1 MQEVKLNFTADDI
14 VKDFMTRIRKS
25 AIQLL
30 EGKRAVLDK
39 EEEAKE
45 IGREQVCFLYSKK
58 NPPVLKQL
66 LEKYFL
72 PAARE
77 RIRENKQGYKPS
89 DFSYKIIRNEYP
101 GHITWE
107 IKLWN
112 SLLKCSENVN
122 FILYHF
128 HYEMIVNGA
137 GRAIQ
142 DAYPKMTDA
151 SLTRD
156 ELLEAQSFIKEV
168 ETQHLIETLRKSLDE
183 CKEKNKSLEEKIK
196 RLKKEKEEE
205 IEYIKEKLD
214 NDKEEIGERNEEIEE
229 LEIIIRKIIPDELRT
244 KLTEENRLTP
254 DEEEVLIDILNDDED
269 EDDEDED

>member
-1 MQEVKLNFTADDI
+1 MQEIKLNFTADDI
-14 VKDFMTRIRKS
+14 VKDFMARIKKS
-25 AIQLL
+25 AIKLL
-30 EGKRAVLDK
+30 KGERVILDK

-45 IGREQVCFLYSKK
+45 IGREQVYFLYSKK

-77 RIRENKQGYKPS
+77 RIRENKQGYKPG

-112 SLLKCSENVN
+112 SLLNCSENVN

-128 HYEMIVNGA
+128 HYEMIVNGV
-137 GRAIQ
+137 GETIQ
-142 DAYPKMTDA
+142 DAYPKLTDA

-183 CKEKNKSLEEKIK
+183 CRGENKTLEEKIK

-214 NDKEEIGERNEEIEE
+214 DALEERDEEIEE
-229 LEIIIRKIIPDELRT
+229 LENIIRKVIPDELRKRLT
-244 KLTEENRLTP
+244 ENKLTPSESET
-254 DEEEVLIDILNDDED
+254 LIDILNDDED
-269 EDDEDED
+269 EEEDED